1 MIAREVSPYPAD
13 MSQWYDED
21 GHAGRVSERA
31 RQVDIILVQ
40 RAEWVGRVDLE
51 DFVLAAGRL
60 TWRE

>member
-31 RQVDIILVQ
+31 RQ
-40 RAEWVGRVDLE
+40 RRHHTGSEG
-51 DFVLAAGRL
+51 
-60 TWRE
+60 